1 VIVYEKAR
9 FGERAK
15 GFENFAALYAV
26 VALKGLA
33 RLHKEKNPPQP
44 KIHPQP
50 KNPPVEITA
59 KTPKPAWPA
68 RRLLLLSRW
77 TKGI

>member
-1 VIVYEKAR
+1 VFLLKPKFSIWGGTLGCLFCILVIVYEKAR

-44 KIHPQP
+44 KKTLDGP
-50 KNPPVEITA
+50 KIGPLDI
-59 KTPKPAWPA
+59 
-68 RRLLLLSRW
+68 
-77 TKGI
+77 